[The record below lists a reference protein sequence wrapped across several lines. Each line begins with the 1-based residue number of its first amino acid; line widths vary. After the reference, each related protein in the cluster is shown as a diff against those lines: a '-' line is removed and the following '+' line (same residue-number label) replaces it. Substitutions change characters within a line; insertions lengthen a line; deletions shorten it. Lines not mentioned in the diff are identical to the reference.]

1 MNFNKIKDV
10 VLWLSFAFTVI
21 FIILQIKSCGKIDN
35 SNYKKE
41 KQILKAKIDSLN
53 SEINVLFKKGDSLK
67 VVANNKKTVIL
78 KGKERIKILES
89 KVVIV
94 DTIVLEYTQAMKSQ
108 LLEYDTLVSIKDS
121 IIVNQSNIIAKK
133 DSVID
138 KHDDMLFLSQIEIA
152 KLEDD
157 NSNKAR
163 KIKSLKLQ
171 RIFYPVVVLAGTI
184 YFLISFK

>member
-10 VLWLSFAFTVI
+10 VLWLSLAFTVI
-21 FIILQIKSCGKIDN
+21 VIILQIKSCEKIDN

-41 KQILKAKIDSLN
+41 KQIFKAKVDSLN

-67 VVANNKKTVIL
+67 IVASNKKIVIL

-94 DTIVLEYTQAMKSQ
+94 DTIVFEYTQAIKSQ
-108 LLEYDTLVSIKDS
+108 LLDYDTLVSIKDS
-121 IIVNQSNIIAKK
+121 IIINQLNIIAKK

-138 KHDDMLFLSQIEIA
+138 KHDDMLFISQMEIA
-152 KLEDD
+152 KLED
-157 NSNKAR
+157 NNTKQSK
-163 KIKSLKLQ
+163 KIKLLKLQ
-171 RIFYPVVVLAGTI
+171 RILYPAIVLGGTI